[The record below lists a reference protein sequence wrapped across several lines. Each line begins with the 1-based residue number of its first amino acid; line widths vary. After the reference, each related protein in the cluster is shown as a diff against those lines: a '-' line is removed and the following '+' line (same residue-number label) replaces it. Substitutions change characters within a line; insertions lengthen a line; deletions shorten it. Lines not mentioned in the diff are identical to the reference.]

1 MASNDWKSKIVG
13 KLEHYICPIK
23 IKMSVMLCSCYGLS
37 HGEVSSNADLI
48 ESSTASPSGVNHK
61 MYFLKKHNNGK

>member
-1 MASNDWKSKIVG
+1 
-13 KLEHYICPIK
+13 
-23 IKMSVMLCSCYGLS
+23 MSVMLCSCYGLS